1 MGQLRK
7 SRKKYNTPPHP
18 WNAERI
24 KNENKLMTKYGLKN
38 KKEIWKADTLVRR
51 YSREARYLL
60 GFDMDQ
66 MQDEKLELLGHL
78 ARTGV
83 LPEGAALEEVLN
95 LTVEDILRRRLQ
107 TIVYKKGLAR
117 TPKEARMFVV
127 HGHITLNGKKIN
139 SPSYVVLKGQEDEI
153 GFYPSSP
160 VAKQIEEYNK
170 NKNEKIT
177 NTIDNKD
184 DDKANKNSVFVVNQ
198 TDNPKASGKE
208 NTGKSGKL
216 PYAGIIKKCSIILG
230 IIVAISGI
238 YSYYKYRKIWK

>member
-1 MGQLRK
+1 MGQPRK

-38 KKEIWKADTLVRR
+38 KKEIWKADTLVRT

-60 GFDMDQ
+60 GFDADQ
-66 MQDEKLELLGHL
+66 MQKEKLQLLGHL

-83 LPEGAALEEVLN
+83 LPEDAALEDILDLN
-95 LTVEDILRRRLQ
+95 VEDILRRRLQ

-139 SPSYVVLKGQEDEI
+139 SPSYVVLKGEEDKI

-160 VAKQIEEYNK
+160 VAKQIEEYNR
-170 NKNEKIT
+170 NK
-177 NTIDNKD
+177 DNK
-184 DDKANKNSVFVVNQ
+184 AN
-198 TDNPKASGKE
+198 AE
-208 NTGKSGKL
+208 E
-216 PYAGIIKKCSIILG
+216 
-230 IIVAISGI
+230 
-238 YSYYKYRKIWK
+238 

>member
-1 MGQLRK
+1 MGQPRK

-51 YSREARYLL
+51 YSRE
-60 GFDMDQ
+60 
-66 MQDEKLELLGHL
+66 EKLELLGHL

-83 LPEGAALEEVLN
+83 LPEGAALEDILDLN
-95 LTVEDILRRRLQ
+95 VEDILRRRLQ

-153 GFYPSSP
+153 GFYRSSP

-170 NKNEKIT
+170 NK
-177 NTIDNKD
+177 
-184 DDKANKNSVFVVNQ
+184 DDKAN
-198 TDNPKASGKE
+198 TE
-208 NTGKSGKL
+208 E
-216 PYAGIIKKCSIILG
+216 
-230 IIVAISGI
+230 
-238 YSYYKYRKIWK
+238 

>member
-1 MGQLRK
+1 MGQPRK

-127 HGHITLNGKKIN
+127 HGKKIN

-170 NKNEKIT
+170 NKNEKAT
-177 NTIDNKD
+177 
-184 DDKANKNSVFVVNQ
+184 
-198 TDNPKASGKE
+198 E
-208 NTGKSGKL
+208 E
-216 PYAGIIKKCSIILG
+216 
-230 IIVAISGI
+230 
-238 YSYYKYRKIWK
+238 

>member
-1 MGQLRK
+1 MGQPRK

-24 KNENKLMTKYGLKN
+24 KNENKLMAKYGLKN

-127 HGHITLNGKKIN
+127 HGHIALNGKKIN
-139 SPSYVVLKGQEDEI
+139 SPSYVVLKGQEDDI
-153 GFYPSSP
+153 GFYRSSP
-160 VAKQIEEYNK
+160 VAKQIEEYNNGK
-170 NKNEKIT
+170 ADKV
-177 NTIDNKD
+177 NT
-184 DDKANKNSVFVVNQ
+184 
-198 TDNPKASGKE
+198 E
-208 NTGKSGKL
+208 E
-216 PYAGIIKKCSIILG
+216 
-230 IIVAISGI
+230 
-238 YSYYKYRKIWK
+238 

>member
-1 MGQLRK
+1 MGQPRK

-60 GFDMDQ
+60 GFSADQ
-66 MQDEKLELLGHL
+66 MQEEKLELLGHL

-83 LPEGAALEEVLN
+83 LPEGAALE
-95 LTVEDILRRRLQ
+95 D
-107 TIVYKKGLAR
+107 IVYKKGLAR

-153 GFYPSSP
+153 GFYRSSP

-170 NKNEKIT
+170 NK
-177 NTIDNKD
+177 
-184 DDKANKNSVFVVNQ
+184 DDKAN
-198 TDNPKASGKE
+198 TE
-208 NTGKSGKL
+208 E
-216 PYAGIIKKCSIILG
+216 
-230 IIVAISGI
+230 
-238 YSYYKYRKIWK
+238 

>member
-1 MGQLRK
+1 MVQL
-7 SRKKYNTPPHP
+7 
-18 WNAERI
+18 
-24 KNENKLMTKYGLKN
+24 
-38 KKEIWKADTLVRR
+38 
-51 YSREARYLL
+51 
-60 GFDMDQ
+60 
-66 MQDEKLELLGHL
+66 QDEKLELLGHL

-170 NKNEKIT
+170 NKNEKAT
-177 NTIDNKD
+177 
-184 DDKANKNSVFVVNQ
+184 
-198 TDNPKASGKE
+198 E
-208 NTGKSGKL
+208 E
-216 PYAGIIKKCSIILG
+216 
-230 IIVAISGI
+230 
-238 YSYYKYRKIWK
+238 

>member
-1 MGQLRK
+1 MGQPRK

-127 HGHITLNGKKIN
+127 
-139 SPSYVVLKGQEDEI
+139 LKGQEDEI

-170 NKNEKIT
+170 NKNEKAT
-177 NTIDNKD
+177 
-184 DDKANKNSVFVVNQ
+184 
-198 TDNPKASGKE
+198 E
-208 NTGKSGKL
+208 E
-216 PYAGIIKKCSIILG
+216 
-230 IIVAISGI
+230 
-238 YSYYKYRKIWK
+238 

>member
-1 MGQLRK
+1 MGHPRK
-7 SRKKYNTPPHP
+7 SRKKYNTPTHP

-24 KNENKLMTKYGLKN
+24 KDENKLMTKYGLKN

-60 GFDMDQ
+60 GFSEDQ
-66 MQDEKLELLGHL
+66 LKEEKLELLGHL

-83 LPEGAALEEVLN
+83 LPEGAPLEDILN

-107 TIVYKKGLAR
+107 TVVYRKGLAR

-139 SPSYVVLKGQEDEI
+139 SPSYVVLKEEENQI
-153 GFYPSSP
+153 GFYKSSP

-170 NKNEKIT
+170 AKEN
-177 NTIDNKD
+177 
-184 DDKANKNSVFVVNQ
+184 KANV
-198 TDNPKASGKE
+198 E
-208 NTGKSGKL
+208 N
-216 PYAGIIKKCSIILG
+216 AE
-230 IIVAISGI
+230 
-238 YSYYKYRKIWK
+238 